1 MENVKGVRTKNSAKD
16 SFPVLCRILRE
27 TNADRCP
34 ETHEI
39 LLGCAQK
46 NDDMNRPDVFV
57 IEVFGVTVFDALV
70 LAKQKVCRVT
80 GSAFA
85 GKAVADFL
93 YLDIGDASIFKFDDD
108 VGDQKR
114 RFDGDAGS
122 VIWQNF

>member
-1 MENVKGVRTKNSAKD
+1 MQIGVRKRMKFFWA
-16 SFPVLCRILRE
+16 VLK
-27 TNADRCP
+27 
-34 ETHEI
+34 
-39 LLGCAQK
+39 K

-108 VGDQKR
+108 IRDQKR
-114 RFDGDAGS
+114 RFHCNSRG

>member
-1 MENVKGVRTKNSAKD
+1 MQVGIRKRMKFFWA
-16 SFPVLCRILRE
+16 VLK
-27 TNADRCP
+27 
-34 ETHEI
+34 
-39 LLGCAQK
+39 K

>member
-1 MENVKGVRTKNSAKD
+1 MENVKGYEQKILQKIHFQFCVGYCVKRMQIGVRKRMKFFWA
-16 SFPVLCRILRE
+16 VLK
-27 TNADRCP
+27 
-34 ETHEI
+34 
-39 LLGCAQK
+39 K

-108 VGDQKR
+108 IRDQKR
-114 RFDGDAGS
+114 RFHCNSCG